1 VPSVLRNTVL
11 MCRPR
16 GSWQTSPV
24 RPPSRQPTLRVI
36 AGDAWPVPGGLVRG
50 AIEPPIR
57 FGTRGVADEEQT
69 SKMPI
74 KPRVTGRRL
83 LAETRVFRVEELD
96 LEFSNGARRRY
107 ERLLGSEGGAVL
119 VVPMPNPGTIL
130 LIREYAAGMDR
141 YELAFPK
148 GRVEPGEDPLAA
160 AAREIREE
168 IGLGAGR
175 LEHVQ
180 SVTLAPGY
188 LRHTTHILLARD
200 LYPDPLPGDEP
211 EPIEIVPWPLDRV
224 DELLG
229 REDFT
234 EARSIA
240 ALYRVRARLQDE
252 TSTGGRNQ

>member
-1 VPSVLRNTVL
+1 VTE
-11 MCRPR
+11 
-16 GSWQTSPV
+16 
-24 RPPSRQPTLRVI
+24 
-36 AGDAWPVPGGLVRG
+36 A
-50 AIEPPIR
+50 
-57 FGTRGVADEEQT
+57 
-69 SKMPI
+69 MPD

-83 LAETRVFRVEELD
+83 LAQTGIFRVEELD
-96 LEFSNGARRRY
+96 LEFSNGEQRRY

-119 VVPMPNPGTIL
+119 VVPLPDPGTVL

-148 GRVEPGEDPLAA
+148 GRVESGEDPLAA

-168 IGLGAGR
+168 TGYAAGR
-175 LEHVQ
+175 LQHLQ

-188 LRHTTHILLARD
+188 LRHTTHIVLARD

-211 EPIEIVPWPLDRV
+211 EPIEVVPWALDRA

-240 ALYRVRARLQDE
+240 ALYRVRDLLRDE
-252 TSTGGRNQ
+252 RTRGGSDE

>member
-1 VPSVLRNTVL
+1 
-11 MCRPR
+11 
-16 GSWQTSPV
+16 
-24 RPPSRQPTLRVI
+24 
-36 AGDAWPVPGGLVRG
+36 
-50 AIEPPIR
+50 
-57 FGTRGVADEEQT
+57 
-69 SKMPI
+69 MPD

-83 LAETRVFRVEELD
+83 LAQTGIFRVEELD
-96 LEFSNGARRRY
+96 LEFSNGEQRRY

-119 VVPMPNPGTIL
+119 VVPLPDPGTVL

-148 GRVEPGEDPLAA
+148 GRVESGEDPLAA

-168 IGLGAGR
+168 TGYAAGR
-175 LEHVQ
+175 LQLVQ

-188 LRHTTHILLARD
+188 LRHTTHIVLARD

-211 EPIEIVPWPLDRV
+211 EPIEVVPWALDRA

-240 ALYRVRARLQDE
+240 ALYRVRDLLRDE
-252 TSTGGRNQ
+252 RTRGGSDE

>member
-1 VPSVLRNTVL
+1 MKAAP
-11 MCRPR
+11 
-16 GSWQTSPV
+16 
-24 RPPSRQPTLRVI
+24 
-36 AGDAWPVPGGLVRG
+36 A
-50 AIEPPIR
+50 
-57 FGTRGVADEEQT
+57 
-69 SKMPI
+69 
-74 KPRVTGRRL
+74 KPRVTGRRIV
-83 LAETRVFRVEELD
+83 AQTGVFRVEQLD
-96 LEFSNGARRRY
+96 LEFTNGARRRY

-119 VVPMPNPGTIL
+119 VVPVPDPGTVL

-148 GRVEPGEDPLAA
+148 GRVEAGEDPIGA

-168 IGLGAGR
+168 TGFGAGR
-175 LEHVQ
+175 LQHLQ

-188 LRHTTHILLARD
+188 LRHTTHIVVALD

-211 EPIEIVPWPLDRV
+211 EPIEVVPWSLTRI

-240 ALYRVRARLQDE
+240 ALYRVRDWLRGE
-252 TSTGGRNQ
+252 EGGRGEKG

>member
-1 VPSVLRNTVL
+1 VTE
-11 MCRPR
+11 
-16 GSWQTSPV
+16 
-24 RPPSRQPTLRVI
+24 
-36 AGDAWPVPGGLVRG
+36 A
-50 AIEPPIR
+50 
-57 FGTRGVADEEQT
+57 
-69 SKMPI
+69 MPD

-83 LAETRVFRVEELD
+83 LAQTGIFRVEELD
-96 LEFSNGARRRY
+96 LEFSNGEQRRY

-119 VVPMPNPGTIL
+119 VVPLPDPGTVL

-148 GRVEPGEDPLAA
+148 GRVESGEDPLAA

-168 IGLGAGR
+168 TGYAAGR
-175 LEHVQ
+175 LQHVQ

-188 LRHTTHILLARD
+188 LRHTTHIVLARD

-211 EPIEIVPWPLDRV
+211 EPIEVVPWALDRA

-240 ALYRVRARLQDE
+240 ALYRVRDLLRDE
-252 TSTGGRNQ
+252 RTRGGSDE

>member
-1 VPSVLRNTVL
+1 
-11 MCRPR
+11 M
-16 GSWQTSPV
+16 
-24 RPPSRQPTLRVI
+24 PT
-36 AGDAWPVPGGLVRG
+36 
-50 AIEPPIR
+50 
-57 FGTRGVADEEQT
+57 Q
-69 SKMPI
+69 
-74 KPRVTGRRL
+74 PRVTGRRL
-83 LAETRVFRVEELD
+83 IVQTGVFRVEEID
-96 LEFSNGARRRY
+96 LEFSNGERRRY

-119 VVPMPNPGTIL
+119 VVPVADAGTIL

-148 GRVEPGEDPLAA
+148 GRVEAGEGPLAA

-168 IGLGAGR
+168 IGYGAGR
-175 LEHVQ
+175 LEHLQ

-188 LRHTTHILLARD
+188 LRHTTHIVLARD

-211 EPIEIVPWPLDRV
+211 EPIEVVPWSLDRF

-240 ALYRVRARLQDE
+240 ALYRVRDRLRGE
-252 TSTGGRNQ
+252 GETGGGAG